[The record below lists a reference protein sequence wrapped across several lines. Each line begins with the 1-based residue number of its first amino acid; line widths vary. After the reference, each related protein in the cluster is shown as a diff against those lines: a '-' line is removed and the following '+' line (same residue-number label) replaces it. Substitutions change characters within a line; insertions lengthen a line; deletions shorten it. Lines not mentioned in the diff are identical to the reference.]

1 MVFSQL
7 LVRFSREAIL
17 KSLRIVN
24 DRCRIFLDLYDEPG
38 TIRIA
43 EFTSPRAVKLFEE
56 MAAQGIKLQDY

>member
-1 MVFSQL
+1 M
-7 LVRFSREAIL
+7 

-43 EFTSPRAVKLFEE
+43 EFTSPRAVKIFEE
-56 MAAQGIKLQDY
+56 MAAQGIKLQDS